1 MDYSI
6 SDIYISYLLFQAYAH
21 CCVVVT
27 VYMLV
32 VNVIVST
39 GGRVVNVMWLR
50 QTASIQI
57 VMAMEDAEKAFVSVW
72 QDGQEKVVTFVS
84 FQRFPK

>member
-1 MDYSI
+1 MCARYYVVAMGYMVGVAATASMD
-6 SDIYISYLLFQAYAH
+6 
-21 CCVVVT
+21 
-27 VYMLV
+27 
-32 VNVIVST
+32 
-39 GGRVVNVMWLR
+39 GKVVNVMWLR